1 MTVSDSLFVSCP
13 LIGQSKTKRTFSQG
27 TFLKDEP
34 LDLGGKVI
42 WIFFIFC
49 TIFCSWFW
57 CSYGLNLTTM
67 KLYLIKPKV
76 WFGSM

>member
-34 LDLGGKVI
+34 LDLGGKVNLD
-42 WIFFIFC
+42 FFLF
-49 TIFCSWFW
+49 FVQS
-57 CSYGLNLTTM
+57 SVLG
-67 KLYLIKPKV
+67 
-76 WFGSM
+76 FGALMD

>member
-42 WIFFIFC
+42 WIFFYFL
-49 TIFCSWFW
+49 
-57 CSYGLNLTTM
+57 YNL
-67 KLYLIKPKV
+67 LFLVLVLLWIKFDNNEALPH
-76 WFGSM
+76 

>member
-1 MTVSDSLFVSCP
+1 MSHCFATLYYTVAVPDSLFVSCP

-42 WIFFIFC
+42 WIFLFFVQ
-49 TIFCSWFW
+49 S
-57 CSYGLNLTTM
+57 SVLG
-67 KLYLIKPKV
+67 
-76 WFGSM
+76 FGALMD